1 MQIKTLHTTFR
12 RHLKSLQSTGKLHC
26 GRHLATIGEG
36 SPIPWRLIQASW
48 LVGQLVELFYINV

>member
-26 GRHLATIGEG
+26 GHQLAHWWYPLASHLVSRSVPSYWPAGWA
-36 SPIPWRLIQASW
+36 PLH
-48 LVGQLVELFYINV
+48 